1 VYTDYARAIMLAV
14 MMASAAGCSQTSK
27 RHDADAELKAIYT
40 AEWTWREAQFP
51 DDEDSQKPIADH
63 LPDVGPAAQEARLK
77 YWLDVERRRFGPTSA
92 TRRDGRSEG
101 CRTTE
106 TGYRRCMTSLAI
118 SASRRMKCAPA

>member
-1 VYTDYARAIMLAV
+1 MQRALITDWAKTPARARAMRSPVYTDYARAIVLAV

-63 LPDVGPAAQEARLK
+63 LPDVGPAAQDARLK
-77 YWLDVERRRFGPTSA
+77 YWLDVERKL
-92 TRRDGRSEG
+92 D
-101 CRTTE
+101 
-106 TGYRRCMTSLAI
+106 
-118 SASRRMKCAPA
+118 KD